1 MKLFIIG
8 LCGQS
13 VFLRVPHFH
22 APGETLHAESLFSE
36 PGGKGYNQA
45 VAARRMGAE
54 VVFAGAV
61 GRDAEGDLCEARL
74 TEEGIAS
81 CLIRKPERTAYASIL
96 TDEGGENR
104 VTVFPGARLRVSDI
118 RGLEDRFAEAGMVLL
133 TPEIPEEVFAE
144 AIALAKKH
152 GVRTVVNPAPF
163 FPWVRKYL
171 DSAWLLTPNGSEAG
185 AMFDCGPEG
194 LPGGLTC
201 ALAASRYPRVI
212 VTLGGEGAL
221 CAEEGV
227 ITKIP
232 APSVTVRD
240 TTGAGDCFNGVLCA
254 WLLEGYSLTEAA
266 GKAVLAASLSVA
278 HPHVLDGMPRREE
291 IG

>member
-13 VFLRVPHFH
+13 VFLKVPHFH
-22 APGETLHAESLFSE
+22 APGETLHAESLFTE

-45 VAARRMGAE
+45 VAARRMGTEA
-54 VVFAGAV
+54 VFAGAV
-61 GRDAEGDLCEARL
+61 GRDTEGDLCEARL
-74 TEEGIAS
+74 VEEGITA

-96 TDEGGENR
+96 TDGSGENR
-104 VTVFPGARLRVSDI
+104 VTVFPGARLTAADI
-118 RGLEDRFAEAGMVLL
+118 RGLEGRFAEAGMVLL

-144 AIALAKKH
+144 ALALAKKH
-152 GVRTVVNPAPF
+152 GVRAVVNPAPF

-171 DSAWLLTPNGSEAG
+171 DSAWVLTPNGSEAG
-185 AMFDCGPEG
+185 VMLDCGPED
-194 LPGGLTC
+194 LPR

-221 CAEEGV
+221 CADNGD

-232 APSVTVRD
+232 APAVTVRD

-266 GKAVLAASLSVA
+266 GGAVLAASLSVT

>member
-22 APGETLHAESLFSE
+22 APGETLHAMSLFSE

-74 TEEGIAS
+74 AEEGIAS

-96 TDEGGENR
+96 T
-104 VTVFPGARLRVSDI
+104 DI

-152 GVRTVVNPAPF
+152 GVRVAINPAPF

-171 DSAWLLTPNGSEAG
+171 DSAWLLTPNGSEAR
-185 AMFDCGPEG
+185 AMFDCGSEW
-194 LPGGLTC
+194 LPGGLPG

-221 CAEEGV
+221 VAEDGV